1 MLNAP
6 EKKILVLG
14 ASGFIGS
21 ALAERLG
28 SEKCIGTYN
37 SSGKAN
43 ERIRFN
49 VLKDSLSSIDISAIS
64 HAVVLF
70 GMTNPDQCANNPELS
85 EAVNI
90 RGIKRIV
97 DDLGERQIP
106 FVFASTEVVFDGLK
120 GAYVEGD
127 LPNPILS
134 YGRQKY
140 AVEQYIAER
149 WPFGA
154 SIRVAK
160 VYGTRSGDKSLLDNW
175 CQQIWRGEEVR
186 CAADFVSSVVHVD
199 DVVNAILAI
208 LSRGLSGIYH
218 VGGPRGVSRYNLFLT
233 LLEAVKV
240 RHRLPAIRVVP
251 CSIDDFD
258 TVEKRPKNI
267 SLQSN
272 KLVEDTGI
280 TLRSFE
286 DGCREYVDQT

>member
-1 MLNAP
+1 MQNAA
-6 EKKILVLG
+6 EKKILILG

-21 ALAERLG
+21 ALTERLG
-28 SEKCIGTYN
+28 SEKSIGTYN
-37 SSGKAN
+37 SRIKTN
-43 ERIRFN
+43 EGIKFDILN
-49 VLKDSLSSIDISAIS
+49 DSLKNINVSTIGHAI
-64 HAVVLF
+64 VLF

-85 EAVNI
+85 AAVNI

-106 FVFASTEVVFDGLK
+106 FVFASTEVVFDGLR
-120 GAYVEGD
+120 GAYVEED

-134 YGRQKY
+134 YGRQKHV
-140 AVEQYIAER
+140 VEQYIAER

-154 SIRVAK
+154 SIRIAK
-160 VYGTRSGDKSLLDNW
+160 VYGTRPGDKSLLDNW

-208 LSRGLSGIYH
+208 FSNGFAGIYH
-218 VGGPRGVSRYNLFLT
+218 VGGPRGISRYNLFLT
-233 LLEAVKV
+233 LLEAIQVK
-240 RHRLPAIRVVP
+240 HRPPSIRVVP

-267 SLQSN
+267 SLNSN
-272 KLVEDTGI
+272 KLVKDTGI
-280 TLRSFE
+280 SLRSFE

>member
-1 MLNAP
+1 MQYKPLR
-6 EKKILVLG
+6 KILILG
-14 ASGFIGS
+14 ASGFIGRVLS
-21 ALAERLG
+21 RRLG
-28 SEKCIGTYN
+28 SQQCLGTYN
-37 SSGKAN
+37 SSKETN
-43 ERIRFN
+43 EGTRFN
-49 VLKDSLSSIDISAIS
+49 ILTDSLSSLDFSGIS
-64 HAVVLF
+64 HAVVLS
-70 GMTNPDQCANNPELS
+70 GMTSPDQCANDLKLS

-90 RGIKRIV
+90 RGIKSVV
-97 DDLGERQIP
+97 DGLGERQIP
-106 FVFASTEVVFDGLK
+106 FVFASTDVVFDGLK
-120 GAYVEGD
+120 GAYVERD
-127 LPNPILS
+127 SPNPILI
-134 YGRQKY
+134 YGRQKLV
-140 AVEQYIAER
+140 VEQYIAQN
-149 WPFGA
+149 WPLGA
-154 SIRVAK
+154 SIRIAK